1 MAAQYKLF
9 DFLNDLNFG
18 KKNILREDYLAHKDY
33 SPFIINIG
41 MSLHVSSILDAN
53 EMNMRH
59 QLPKQMHYDYFIN
72 VLNKQKRFGAW
83 PKKPKSDKIQLI
95 KSFYKVNTN
104 RAIEYSELLPESAY
118 AIMTAKMS
126 KGGQISR

>member
-33 SPFIINIG
+33 SPFIINVG

-53 EMNMRH
+53 EMNQRH
-59 QLPKQMHYDYFIN
+59 QLPKQMHYDYFIH
-72 VLNKQKRFGAW
+72 VLNKQKRYGKW
-83 PKKPKSDKIQLI
+83 PKKPKNDNIQLI

-104 RAIEYSELLPESAY
+104 RAIEYAELLSESAY
-118 AIMTAKMS
+118 TEMKAKMFT
-126 KGGQISR
+126 GGQTPG